1 MLSNKISVIIP
12 AYNIE
17 DYLGRTLDCIL
28 AQTWSDLEIIIVND
42 GSSDGTAAV
51 MEAYAAR
58 DSRIRTIHT
67 ENSGV
72 TAARLRGVA
81 ESTGEWIAFADGDD
95 LIDRWMYEKLLDNA
109 LKHRADISHC
119 GYQMVLPS
127 GKILYYHNTGQV
139 ILQDRHAGLKDLLEN
154 RIVEPGLWNKLFSR
168 WLLEDFIRTVDFDR
182 TIRIN
187 EDLLMNYYLFRAAG
201 RSVFE
206 DVCPYHYIVRRG
218 SAANAKL
225 NANQLLHPLR
235 VKKILFR
242 ETEGDHEL
250 HSICGNHLVRH
261 LVTLA
266 TLNIRQDPRLL
277 RPIRKQARR
286 ELRQMLSSILRGSPY
301 SKKSK
306 IMALWAALLPGSYY
320 LVHKLYA
327 IAAGTDNIYEK

>member
-1 MLSNKISVIIP
+1 MQSHKISVIIP

-17 DYLGRTLDCIL
+17 GYLGRTLNCIL
-28 AQTWSDLEIIIVND
+28 AQTYSDLEIIIVND

-51 MEAYAAR
+51 MERYAAR
-58 DSRIRTIHT
+58 DSRIRTIHV
-67 ENSGV
+67 ENGGV

-81 ESTGEWIAFADGDD
+81 ESTGNWIIFADGDD
-95 LIDRWMYEKLLDNA
+95 LIDPWMYEKLLDNA
-109 LKHRADISHC
+109 LKHGADISHC

-127 GKILYYHNTGQV
+127 GKVLYYHNSGQV
-139 ILQDRHAGLKDLLEN
+139 ICQDHHRGLKDLLEN
-154 RIVEPGLWNKLFSR
+154 HIVEPGLWNKLFSR
-168 WLLEDFIRTVDFDR
+168 RLLEDFLRTVEFDR
-182 TIRIN
+182 TICIN
-187 EDLLMNYYLFRAAG
+187 EDLLMNYYLFRLADC
-201 RSVFE
+201 SVFE

-242 ETEGDHEL
+242 ETDADKEL
-250 HSICGNHLVRH
+250 HRICGNHLVRH
-261 LVTLA
+261 LVMLA
-266 TLNIRQDPRLL
+266 TLNLRQDPQLL
-277 RPIRKQARR
+277 RPIRKQARQ
-286 ELRQMLSSILRGSPY
+286 ELRQMLGSILCGRAY

-306 IMALWAALLPGSYY
+306 IMVLWAAMLPGSYY